1 MLKDQ
6 SKARGK
12 EGQEMNLKNGNRQA
26 GSMGPK
32 SMLSNRNK
40 ARGKEGQGKNLK
52 NGTRQAGSISS
63 MTNPRRWRISQ
74 LLLNY

>member
-1 MLKDQ
+1 MLNDQ

-12 EGQEMNLKNGNRQA
+12 EGEGMNLKNGNWPA
-26 GSMGPK
+26 GSMGLK
-32 SMLSNRNK
+32 SMLSNQNK

-52 NGTRQAGSISS
+52 NGNQQAGSISS
-63 MTNPRRWRISQ
+63 MTNPRRCGISQ